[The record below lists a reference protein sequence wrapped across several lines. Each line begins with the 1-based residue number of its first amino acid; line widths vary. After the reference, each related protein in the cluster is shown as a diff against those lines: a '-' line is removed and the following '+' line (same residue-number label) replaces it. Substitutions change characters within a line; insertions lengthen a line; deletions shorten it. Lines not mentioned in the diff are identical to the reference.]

1 MAFALSCLT
10 TFIATDKMHKTIRG
24 RRFLVLDPITV
35 DARLARLDHIKKD
48 LDGALEAVTE
58 LQLEARSNKRA
69 AEELQQKI
77 DSLEKD
83 KQTFESLLQ
92 APEESLERFFD
103 RINSKDRNRGRLE
116 GVAIGLVTGALS
128 SYIVWYLTK

>member
-1 MAFALSCLT
+1 
-10 TFIATDKMHKTIRG
+10 MHKTIRG
-24 RRFLVLDPITV
+24 QRFLVLDPITV
-35 DARLARLDHIKKD
+35 DARIARLDHIKKD

-58 LQLEARSNKRA
+58 LQLEARNNKRA
-69 AEELQQKI
+69 AEELQQEI

-83 KQTFESLLQ
+83 KQTAESLLQ
-92 APEESLERFFD
+92 APQESLERFFD

-116 GVAIGLVTGALS
+116 GVAIGLITGALS